1 MNHHTN
7 RRFWLSYRELP
18 LEIRSLA
25 RKNYRLLLR
34 EPRHPSLRFKKIGR
48 RWAVRV
54 GLDYRAVALEV
65 DDGLLW
71 FWIGP
76 HDGYDRLIRS

>member
-1 MNHHTN
+1 MNHRTN
-7 RRFWLSYRELP
+7 RRFWQTYRELP
-18 LEIRSLA
+18 REVRSLA

-34 EPRHPSLRFKKIGR
+34 EPRHPSLHFKKIGR

-71 FWIGP
+71 YWIGP
-76 HDGYDRLIRS
+76 HDEYERLIK